1 MFFLLYFAHLMR
13 ESRGIEKEPF
23 FFSLTTV
30 AVLPVNE
37 HSLDFFKLKTHL
49 HKAAPDMS
57 TLDGGGRKI
66 FTQRCWLPPWV
77 TPWMSAPHYREKN
90 DALYSGCM
98 GPFIDVSLATDS
110 MYGQLRFSGTELV
123 LIHSL

>member
-13 ESRGIEKEPF
+13 EVEREPF
-23 FFSLTTV
+23 FLSLTTV
-30 AVLPVNE
+30 AALPVNE

-49 HKAAPDMS
+49 HKTAPDTS
-57 TLDGGGRKI
+57 PPDGGDRKI

-77 TPWMSAPHYREKN
+77 TPWMSAPHHREKN

-98 GPFIDVSLATDS
+98 GPFIAVSLAKDS
-110 MYGQLRFSGTELV
+110 MYDQLRSSGTELV